1 MKKLSKINFKDASL
15 LNENEMK
22 HVFGGSGSTS
32 EGGTTSCSTTC
43 GSGAESIEIT
53 GCNGTCTS
61 IDGVSVSCSGAKNVI
76 TKNC

>member
-32 EGGTTSCSTTC
+32 EGG
-43 GSGAESIEIT
+43 GLQAALLPV
-53 GCNGTCTS
+53 
-61 IDGVSVSCSGAKNVI
+61 GVVRNQLRLLVVMGRARA
-76 TKNC
+76 